1 MRAEYI
7 KKLTDMMEYDAM
19 LICPSEELLFFTG
32 FSPMMCERF
41 QGLFVKKDGSIFYLC
56 NALYGGEIMAEVN
69 GECPVYTWHDNE
81 GMGKVYS
88 ILKDNGLWNCTIGVN
103 SSAQAFNVLDIA
115 ENCNIKFVNGKPMLE
130 EVRIRKTHEELENM
144 RKAAKVADNVY
155 DVVCGF
161 IRPGITEGDIRDL
174 MVNEMVKQGGGG
186 SGMFCIVASGPNSG
200 FPHYSSYDRVIEEG
214 DCIVLD
220 WGCAVNEM
228 MSDMSRTVFV
238 GSITDEQRR
247 IYDIVDRSQ
256 LVGETTAKE
265 GVNIP
270 EIDIAARN
278 VLAEYGYAETLVNR
292 VGHGIGYSVHEGPYI
307 NQINHRPLEKGM
319 CFSVEP
325 GVYLAGRFGMRIEN
339 IVCIDENGETEI
351 LNKADRSLRVLDW
364 WKK

>member
-1 MRAEYI
+1 MRSEYI
-7 KKLTDMMEYDAM
+7 KKLADMMEYDAA
-19 LICPSEELLFFTG
+19 LVCPSEELMFFTG
-32 FSPMMCERF
+32 FSPMICERF
-41 QGLFVKKDGSIFYLC
+41 QGLFVKKDGSCFYLC
-56 NALYGGEIMAEVN
+56 NMLYGAEIREGLK

-81 GMGKVYS
+81 GMDKAYQ
-88 ILKDNGLWNCTIGVN
+88 ILKEQGLWGSTIGVN
-103 SSAQAFNVLDIA
+103 SSAQAFNVLDIGQ
-115 ENCNIKFVNGKPMLE
+115 NCNIHFVNGKPLLE

-155 DVVCGF
+155 DVVCAM
-161 IRPGITEGDIRDL
+161 IRPGITEADIRDV

-186 SGMFCIVASGPNSG
+186 NGMFCIVASGPNSG

-228 MSDMSRTVFV
+228 MSDISRTVFV
-238 GSITDEQRR
+238 GSITEEQRR
-247 IYDIVDRSQ
+247 IYELVDRSQ
-256 LVGETTAKE
+256 LTGEAVAKE
-265 GVNIP
+265 GVNIS

-278 VLAEYGYAETLVNR
+278 VLAEEGYAETLVNR

-307 NQINHRPLEKGM
+307 NQINRRPLEKGM

-339 IVCIDENGETEI
+339 IVCINENGETEI
-351 LNKADRSLRVLDW
+351 LNKADRGLRVLDW

>member
-1 MRAEYI
+1 MRSEYI
-7 KKLTDMMEYDAM
+7 KKLADMMEYDAA
-19 LICPSEELLFFTG
+19 LVCPSEELMFFTG
-32 FSPMMCERF
+32 FSPMICERF
-41 QGLFVKKDGSIFYLC
+41 QGLFVKKDGSCFYLC
-56 NALYGGEIMAEVN
+56 NMLYGAEIREGLK

-81 GMGKVYS
+81 GMDKAYQ
-88 ILKDNGLWNCTIGVN
+88 ILKEQGLWGSTIGVN
-103 SSAQAFNVLDIA
+103 SSAQAFNVLDIGQ
-115 ENCNIKFVNGKPMLE
+115 NCNIHFVNGKPLLE

-155 DVVCGF
+155 DVVCAM
-161 IRPGITEGDIRDL
+161 IRPGITEADIRDV
-174 MVNEMVKQGGGG
+174 MVNEMVKQGGG

-228 MSDMSRTVFV
+228 MSDISRTVFV
-238 GSITDEQRR
+238 GSITEEQRR
-247 IYDIVDRSQ
+247 IYELVDRSQ
-256 LVGETTAKE
+256 LTGEAVAKE
-265 GVNIP
+265 GVNIS

-278 VLAEYGYAETLVNR
+278 VLAEEGYAETLVNR

-307 NQINHRPLEKGM
+307 NQINRRPLEKGM

-339 IVCIDENGETEI
+339 IVCINENGETEI
-351 LNKADRSLRVLDW
+351 LNKADRGLRVLDW

>member
-1 MRAEYI
+1 MRSEYI
-7 KKLTDMMEYDAM
+7 KKLADMMEYDAA
-19 LICPSEELLFFTG
+19 LVCPSEELMFFTG
-32 FSPMMCERF
+32 FSPMICERF
-41 QGLFVKKDGSIFYLC
+41 QGLFVKKDGSCFYLC
-56 NALYGGEIMAEVN
+56 NMLYGAEIREALK

-81 GMGKVYS
+81 GMDKAYQ
-88 ILKDNGLWNCTIGVN
+88 ILKEQGLWGSTIGVN
-103 SSAQAFNVLDIA
+103 SSAQAFNVLDIGQ
-115 ENCNIKFVNGKPMLE
+115 NCNIHFVNGKPLLE
-130 EVRIRKTHEELENM
+130 EVRIRKTHEELGNM

-155 DVVCGF
+155 DVVCAM
-161 IRPGITEGDIRDL
+161 IRPGITEADIRDV

-228 MSDMSRTVFV
+228 MSDISRTVFV
-238 GSITDEQRR
+238 GSITEEQRR
-247 IYDIVDRSQ
+247 IYELVDRSQ
-256 LVGETTAKE
+256 LTGEAVAKE
-265 GVNIP
+265 GVNIS

-278 VLAEYGYAETLVNR
+278 VLAEEGYAETLVNR

-307 NQINHRPLEKGM
+307 NQINRRPLEKGM

-339 IVCIDENGETEI
+339 IVCINENGETEI
-351 LNKADRSLRVLDW
+351 LNKADRGLRVLDW